1 MKAVIVAVIASLAAG
16 LAPATA
22 ALAGTTPVGTVH
34 AFVDAFD
41 KGDVAGAAATQ
52 AADVS
57 ILDEMA
63 PHAWKSF
70 GDWAGALMADAKAN
84 GQSGNKVTLGD
95 VIRAED
101 NGDTAYVTMAAIYSY
116 SQKGVAMS
124 EPARMVFAL
133 RKTAGDWK
141 ITAWAWAGDP
151 PKPH

>member
-1 MKAVIVAVIASLAAG
+1 MKAAIVATFASLA
-16 LAPATA
+16 LAPA

-34 AFVDAFD
+34 AFIDAFD

-63 PHAWKSF
+63 PHAWHSF
-70 GDWAGALMADAKAN
+70 GDWAGALMADAKAH
-84 GQSGNKVTLGD
+84 GQSGNKVTLGE
-95 VIRAED
+95 VIRAQD
-101 NGDTAYVTMAAIYSY
+101 DGDTAYVTMAATYSY
-116 SQKGVAMS
+116 SQKGAAMR

-151 PKPH
+151 AKAK